1 MEGIAMKGIIMASL
15 MVVGIL
21 VFAGTAIGVTYAKY
35 DEATTQVTVGDGLR
49 CTINGKA
56 VSDGETVT
64 TKLDG
69 GYLKV
74 HVESDTPVLIGCSG
88 VWYSDK
94 NTATEH
100 EETDKEVTS
109 HDFKIPF
116 RHGKYNG
123 KLMIS
128 DTASADYC
136 CPIQLVLH
144 FDESKIMIW
153 FSFANDFRH
162 DGDTVTVLGY
172 DVFGIK
178 HVDGQSHT
186 FSWNGSWGNDKG
198 DYGSIS
204 GTDTGTEVSVNINNF
219 RNMNAVSTGDVTFT
233 LVE

>member
-1 MEGIAMKGIIMASL
+1 MRGIILASL

-35 DEATTQVTVGDGLR
+35 DEATTTVTIDDSLK
-49 CTINGKA
+49 CTINGKD
-56 VSDGETVT
+56 VSNGETIT

-74 HVESDTPVLIGCSG
+74 HVESETPVVIGCSG
-88 VWYSDK
+88 VWYSDDK
-94 NTATEH
+94 TVTEF

-109 HDFKIPF
+109 YDFKIPF
-116 RHGKYNG
+116 NHGKFNG
-123 KLMIS
+123 KLMIGNKAS
-128 DTASADYC
+128 DGYC

-153 FSFANDFRH
+153 FSFDDDFRH
-162 DGDTVTVLGY
+162 DGETVTVLGY

-204 GTDTGTEVSVNINNF
+204 GTDTSTEVAVRINNF

-233 LVE
+233 LVS